1 MNLIC
6 EISDH
11 GFSKFSEYFCLMIK
25 IPFPPNSHKIK
36 NEKGKELIF
45 DECRKQWLLLTPEEW
60 VRQNFLQYLI
70 QVKQYPASL
79 IAVEREIVLGD
90 LKKRCDIVVF
100 KNTKPWMIVEC
111 KEMNVQLNEA
121 VIKQILNYNISLQVS
136 YLVITNGTSTFAL
149 SINGMQHLWIK
160 EIPDFA

>member
-1 MNLIC
+1 
-6 EISDH
+6 
-11 GFSKFSEYFCLMIK
+11 MIK
-25 IPFPPNSHKIK
+25 ISFPQHSYKIK
-36 NEKGKELIF
+36 NENGKEFIF
-45 DECRKQWLLLTPEEW
+45 DECRRQWLILTPEEW

-70 QVKQYPASL
+70 QVKQYPPSL
-79 IAVEREIVLGD
+79 IAVEREIILGD

-100 KNTKPWMIVEC
+100 KDAKPWMIVEC

-149 SINGMQHLWIK
+149 SIDGMHHRWIE
-160 EIPDFA
+160 EIPDFV